1 MESVPCLLQG
11 KILTVSSKTVVTAI
25 DREAERSYDPFLNA
39 SFSGNSLVGIF
50 LHRGS
55 LGSQQLIDMV
65 FEE

>member
-1 MESVPCLLQG
+1 MESVPYLLQG

-39 SFSGNSLVGIF
+39 SFSGDSLVGIF